1 MSRPPVI
8 AIDGPAGSGKST
20 IAQLIAE
27 KLGFVYVD
35 TGAMYRALTLKALK
49 NNIDLN
55 DDSGLVA
62 MAKAADITLKNE
74 QGVLKVYLD
83 NKEVTEEI
91 RTPEVTNNTAYIASV
106 PDLRKVTVKKQRQL
120 GEAGGVVIEGRD
132 TTTVVFPDADYKFY
146 LDASFDE
153 RVNRRH
159 KQFMQDN
166 RVVDLQELK
175 QDIKER
181 DEKDKKRKVG
191 GLKKAPD
198 AIYVDTTNL
207 SIDEVVDKLLS
218 CVKQAG

>member
-55 DDSGLVA
+55 DDGGLVA